1 MSINAASGR
10 EFVCSSFRA
19 LQGAESMRRFRLRT
33 RGSTLAALSL
43 AAALLATASPA
54 RANWQDDLTAQL
66 RWDHQCLVQYYSGV
80 IERMVDGQLVVIAK
94 AHCEDGRTFDAT
106 QSDELE
112 DFEIT
117 ECTPTEQA
125 C

>member
-1 MSINAASGR
+1 MSKACRGVPRRMLAGLLPAA
-10 EFVCSSFRA
+10 V
-19 LQGAESMRRFRLRT
+19 
-33 RGSTLAALSL
+33 L
-43 AAALLATASPA
+43 AAASPA
-54 RANWQDDLTAQL
+54 LADWQEDLAAQL
-66 RWDHQCLVQYYSGV
+66 RWDHECVVRFYSGV
-80 IERMVDGQLVVIAK
+80 IERMIDGEMVVIAK

-106 QSDELE
+106 QRNELE

>member
-1 MSINAASGR
+1 MVGR
-10 EFVCSSFRA
+10 V
-19 LQGAESMRRFRLRT
+19 LP
-33 RGSTLAALSL
+33 
-43 AAALLATASPA
+43 AAALLAVASA
-54 RANWQDDLTAQL
+54 ALAAWEEDLAAQL
-66 RWDHQCLVQYYSGV
+66 RWDYQCLVQYYSGV

-94 AHCEDGRTFDAT
+94 AHCEDGRTFDAI
-106 QSDELE
+106 QRDELE

>member
-1 MSINAASGR
+1 MSRSRRGVARRLPIR
-10 EFVCSSFRA
+10 LLPVA
-19 LQGAESMRRFRLRT
+19 L
-33 RGSTLAALSL
+33 L
-43 AAALLATASPA
+43 AAASPA
-54 RANWQDDLTAQL
+54 LADWQEDLAAQL
-66 RWDHQCLVQYYSGV
+66 RWDHDCVVQFYSGV
-80 IERMVDGQLVVIAK
+80 VERTIDGQLVVIAK

-106 QSDELE
+106 QRNELE

>member
-1 MSINAASGR
+1 
-10 EFVCSSFRA
+10 
-19 LQGAESMRRFRLRT
+19 LP
-33 RGSTLAALSL
+33 
-43 AAALLATASPA
+43 AAALLATSSPA
-54 RANWQDDLTAQL
+54 LADWQEDLAAQL
-66 RWDHQCLVQYYSGV
+66 RWDHECIVRFYSGV
-80 IERMVDGQLVVIAK
+80 IERMIDNQMVVIAK

-106 QSDELE
+106 QRNELE

>member
-1 MSINAASGR
+1 MIGSRFVPGRMWAS
-10 EFVCSSFRA
+10 VVS
-19 LQGAESMRRFRLRT
+19 
-33 RGSTLAALSL
+33 
-43 AAALLATASPA
+43 AAALELTVLSAPALAD
-54 RANWQDDLTAQL
+54 WEGDLAAQL
-66 RWDHQCLVQYYSGV
+66 RWDHECLVQYYSGV
-80 IERMVDGQLVVIAK
+80 IERMIEGQLVVIVK

-106 QSDELE
+106 QRNELE

>member
-1 MSINAASGR
+1 MP
-10 EFVCSSFRA
+10 
-19 LQGAESMRRFRLRT
+19 
-33 RGSTLAALSL
+33 
-43 AAALLATASPA
+43 AAALLATSSPA
-54 RANWQDDLTAQL
+54 LADWQEDLAAQL
-66 RWDHQCLVQYYSGV
+66 RWDHECIVRFYSGV
-80 IERMVDGQLVVIAK
+80 IERMIDNQMVVIAK

-106 QSDELE
+106 QRNELE

>member
-1 MSINAASGR
+1 MIRSRPLPGRMWAS
-10 EFVCSSFRA
+10 VVS
-19 LQGAESMRRFRLRT
+19 
-33 RGSTLAALSL
+33 
-43 AAALLATASPA
+43 AAALALSVFSASALAD
-54 RANWQDDLTAQL
+54 WEDDLAAQL
-66 RWDHQCLVQYYSGV
+66 RWDHECLVQYYSGV
-80 IERMVDGQLVVIAK
+80 IERMVEGQLLVIAK

-106 QSDELE
+106 QRNELE